1 MRVPRALIQVAIL
14 LVLSTTLLIHPSPE
28 VMALTIARQKHLI
41 TGPCLAALGSPTP
54 LLSAD
59 I

>member
-1 MRVPRALIQVAIL
+1 VAIL

-59 I
+59 N